1 MRSLDVIVETYGSII
16 LDDSTLLRPLESS
29 EIVSYKDYENEF
41 YKKLWLLN
49 GLHLQLAYF
58 GLSNENLYI
67 HEVIASTKGKEFAE
81 KAVKNL
87 SEAYSIFSKTDEV
100 LDEFCRTIINRFA
113 LPDINDEVVRIA
125 RNPEIKFA
133 KNERFEYP
141 LRLLIRNSSEIDT
154 FRTVFD
160 IIINE
165 DFQQVDGFTSFKR
178 AVLTK
183 GKTHI
188 YNEFWEIQNNSNNY
202 IERLGS

>member
-1 MRSLDVIVETYGSII
+1 
-16 LDDSTLLRPLESS
+16 
-29 EIVSYKDYENEF
+29 
-41 YKKLWLLN
+41 LWLLN

-67 HEVIASTKGKEFAE
+67 HEIITSTKGKEFAE
-81 KAVKNL
+81 KAVKSL

-100 LDEFCRTIINRFA
+100 LDEFCRTVINRFA
-113 LPDINDEVVRIA
+113 LPEINDEVARIA

-141 LRLLIRNSSEIDT
+141 LRLLISNSSEVDT

-165 DFQQVDGFTSFKR
+165 DFQHVDGFNSFKQ

>member
-113 LPDINDEVVRIA
+113 L
-125 RNPEIKFA
+125 
-133 KNERFEYP
+133 
-141 LRLLIRNSSEIDT
+141 
-154 FRTVFD
+154 
-160 IIINE
+160 
-165 DFQQVDGFTSFKR
+165 
-178 AVLTK
+178 VLTK